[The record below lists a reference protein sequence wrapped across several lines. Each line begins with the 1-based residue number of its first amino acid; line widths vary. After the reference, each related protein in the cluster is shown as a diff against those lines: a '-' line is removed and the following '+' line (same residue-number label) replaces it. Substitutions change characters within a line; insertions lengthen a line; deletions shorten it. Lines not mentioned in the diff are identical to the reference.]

1 MRVYQKISGF
11 IRDPFAKWRESWN
24 KQIRENK
31 YHTHNTPTHIHHQ
44 YMGVKYSA
52 HGEEKLTF
60 TPQTFLQF
68 VKSKSH

>member
-24 KQIRENK
+24 KQIRENTT
-31 YHTHNTPTHIHHQ
+31 HTTRPPTHIHHQ

-60 TPQTFLQF
+60 TPTNVFT
-68 VKSKSH
+68 VCKE